1 MSLAIKLVNVT
12 RSYGSNL
19 ALRGVSLELEAGNFY
34 ILLGKN
40 GAGKST
46 LMRLLMRYEMP
57 DTGSGTVLGQPIDSE
72 SDAFNLEIGYVSE
85 SLDYHLPLRMNKL
98 FSYFAEIYPRWDRA
112 IFEGMLRELRIDLNK
127 HFRELSRGQK
137 MQVAFA
143 AAAAIQPKL
152 LILDEITAVLDANA
166 RAFFMDY
173 LGRFTRQGGTVVMAT
188 NIVSEVQN
196 YANHMIL
203 MHDGLVSLDVP
214 VRDLSKL
221 FLKIRRA
228 QNEPH
233 PIFNTTDCV
242 EVALNSDGSTSHI
255 VSRELSQKFEVPE
268 RLHDYRGI
276 TAEEI
281 FIYFTRGGFHDQHHF
296 LGEVDVA

>member
-12 RSYGSNL
+12 KSYGSNH
-19 ALRGVSLELEAGNFY
+19 ALRGVSLELESGQFY

-57 DTGSGTVLGQPIDSE
+57 DAGTGLVLGEPIDSE
-72 SDAFNLEIGYVSE
+72 RDDFNLEIGYVSE
-85 SLDYHLPLRMNKL
+85 ALDYHLPLRMNKL
-98 FSYFAEIYPRWDRA
+98 FSYFAEIYPRWEQK
-112 IFEGMLRELRIDLNK
+112 IFENMLRELRIDLTK
-127 HFRELSRGQK
+127 QFRELSRGQK

-143 AAAAIQPKL
+143 AAAAIQPRL

-203 MHDGLVSLDVP
+203 MHDGRVSLDVP
-214 VRDLSKL
+214 VRELSRL
-221 FLKIRRA
+221 FVKVRRA
-228 QNEPH
+228 PDEQH
-233 PIFNTTDCV
+233 PVFSSAECV

-255 VSRELSQKFEVPE
+255 VSRQLADKFALPA
-268 RLHDYRGI
+268 RLHDSRGI

-296 LGEVDVA
+296 IGEVDVA